1 MGAQELRTKP
11 RRRWQEIGTAYVMLL
26 PSLIGVGL
34 FLIVPFFL
42 VFAISL
48 TDWNL
53 INPPSFIGIANYEYI
68 FSGSDFSNSLLVTV
82 VFTLMA
88 LPTAIILGLL
98 IALGLNR

>member
-68 FSGSDFSNSLLVTV
+68 FSGSDSAIHFSSPWSSRSWHYQRRL
-82 VFTLMA
+82 FSGFSS
-88 LPTAIILGLL
+88 P
-98 IALGLNR
+98 

>member
-42 VFAISL
+42 VF
-48 TDWNL
+48 D
-53 INPPSFIGIANYEYI
+53 
-68 FSGSDFSNSLLVTV
+68 LVD
-82 VFTLMA
+82 
-88 LPTAIILGLL
+88 GLEPHQP
-98 IALGLNR
+98 A